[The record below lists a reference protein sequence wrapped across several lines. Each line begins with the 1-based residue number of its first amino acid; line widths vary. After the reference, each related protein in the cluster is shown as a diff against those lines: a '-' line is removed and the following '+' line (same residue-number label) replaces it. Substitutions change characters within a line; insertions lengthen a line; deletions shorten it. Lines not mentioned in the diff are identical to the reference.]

1 MICPFFTGT
10 KSDKPIRP
18 NNDKSFSVYLS
29 GRGMDESGFMRWIY
43 GHSPNKS
50 YFPFI
55 SDIYQGKISSYMRDV
70 TSEEVVGI
78 IIGNVSK
85 SMSYNSGTGLINVKT
100 SENDNQLEKV
110 TKKPTAVD
118 EDKSEEPAPP
128 GMEIEETLG
137 KEYMMPLKNRAKI
150 PKV

>member
-1 MICPFFTGT
+1 
-10 KSDKPIRP
+10 
-18 NNDKSFSVYLS
+18 
-29 GRGMDESGFMRWIY
+29 
-43 GHSPNKS
+43 
-50 YFPFI
+50 
-55 SDIYQGKISSYMRDV
+55 MRDV

-110 TKKPTAVD
+110 TNKPTAVD
-118 EDKSEEPAPP
+118 EDKIEEPAPP

-137 KEYMMPLKNRAKI
+137 KIYAFQAK
-150 PKV
+150 KVSLFLQVLL

>member
-1 MICPFFTGT
+1 
-10 KSDKPIRP
+10 
-18 NNDKSFSVYLS
+18 
-29 GRGMDESGFMRWIY
+29 
-43 GHSPNKS
+43 
-50 YFPFI
+50 
-55 SDIYQGKISSYMRDV
+55 MRDV

-110 TKKPTAVD
+110 TKKPTPVD
-118 EDKSEEPAPP
+118 EDKTEEPAPP

-137 KEYMMPLKNRAKI
+137 KEQVLKR
-150 PKV
+150 

>member
-1 MICPFFTGT
+1 
-10 KSDKPIRP
+10 
-18 NNDKSFSVYLS
+18 
-29 GRGMDESGFMRWIY
+29 
-43 GHSPNKS
+43 
-50 YFPFI
+50 
-55 SDIYQGKISSYMRDV
+55 MRDV

-110 TKKPTAVD
+110 TKKTPDAVD
-118 EDKSEEPAPP
+118 EDKTEEPAPP

-137 KEYMMPLKNRAKI
+137 KEYMSLKNRTKI
-150 PKV
+150 L

>member
-1 MICPFFTGT
+1 
-10 KSDKPIRP
+10 
-18 NNDKSFSVYLS
+18 
-29 GRGMDESGFMRWIY
+29 MDESGFMRWIY

-55 SDIYQGKISSYMRDV
+55 SDIYQGKISSYLRDV

-110 TKKPTAVD
+110 TKKTPAVD
-118 EDKSEEPAPP
+118 EDKTEEPAPP

-137 KEYMMPLKNRAKI
+137 KEYMMPLKNRTKI

>member
-1 MICPFFTGT
+1 
-10 KSDKPIRP
+10 
-18 NNDKSFSVYLS
+18 
-29 GRGMDESGFMRWIY
+29 
-43 GHSPNKS
+43 
-50 YFPFI
+50 
-55 SDIYQGKISSYMRDV
+55 MRDV

-100 SENDNQLEKV
+100 SENDIQLEKV
-110 TKKPTAVD
+110 TKKPAAME
-118 EDKSEEPAPP
+118 EDKIEEPAPP

-137 KEYMMPLKNRAKI
+137 KEYMMLLRNRTKT